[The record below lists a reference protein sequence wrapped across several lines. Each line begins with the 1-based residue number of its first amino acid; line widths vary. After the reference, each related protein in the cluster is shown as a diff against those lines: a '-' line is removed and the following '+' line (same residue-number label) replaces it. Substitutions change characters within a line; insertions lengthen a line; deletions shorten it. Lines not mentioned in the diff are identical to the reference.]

1 MYNFELGCVSLFTPF
16 IGFVYSYWL
25 AFYMR
30 KKSRNFCISAIAVS
44 FFASFCL
51 LITVLK
57 TQQTINIKFFT
68 WIKSESIRV
77 DWGMLIDPLSA
88 LMMVVVSFV
97 SLLVHIYSVAYMHED
112 SNKILFFSYLNLFT
126 FMMLFLVSAP
136 NMLQMFCGWEGVGL
150 ASYLLIGFWYTKESA
165 TKSAVKA
172 FVMNRVGDVGFVL
185 ALGGIFFC
193 FNTFDFTLFFSRL
206 NDGVNISQGYIDA
219 ICILLFIGA
228 MGKSGQFALH
238 TWLPDAM
245 EAPTPVS
252 ALLHAATMVTAGVFL
267 IIRFSPLIELS
278 PFTKNIIMVVGT
290 LTAFFAG
297 SVAIVQN
304 DIKKIIAYSTC
315 SQLGMMFMACGAG
328 AYSVAFFHLF
338 THAFFKALLFLG
350 AGTVIHAMSHEQ
362 NIKRMG
368 GLKTYLPFSYYTM
381 VIGSLALTGIPF
393 FAGYYSKDLIFEAV
407 YQSSTIFYVFSLLLA
422 FLTSIYSWRLILVVF
437 HGENHSDE
445 QVMVHIHSLKSSMKF
460 PIIVLSICSIIMG
473 FIGYQLFIQQSFGFK
488 WLSCIVSNIPVHTP
502 LFVIILPLLF
512 TILGFVICYW
522 LYITNKQTTT
532 VLSRKYKIIYRLLMH
547 KWFFDEI
554 YENYFVKFFKR
565 LGDFLYTACDRGIID
580 KFGPNGIAGLSL
592 KIADNMKK
600 PQTGYINNY
609 VMMAAFG
616 VALILGVY
624 VLLQAMPNL
633 TVNIRMFMGRI

>member
-1 MYNFELGCVSLFTPF
+1 MYNFELSCVSLFAPF
-16 IGFVYSYWL
+16 FGFVYSYWL
-25 AFYMR
+25 AFHMR
-30 KKSRNFCISAIAVS
+30 KKGRNFCISAIAIS
-44 FFASFCL
+44 FFASVCL
-51 LITVLK
+51 LISVLK
-57 TQQTINIKFFT
+57 TQQAIKIHFFT
-68 WIKSESIRV
+68 WIKAESIRV

-88 LMMVVVSFV
+88 SMMVIVSFI
-97 SLLVHIYSVAYMHED
+97 SLLVHIYSVSYMHED

-150 ASYLLIGFWYTKESA
+150 ASYLLIGFWYEKESA

-172 FVMNRVGDVGFVL
+172 FLMNRVGDVGFVL
-185 ALGGIFFC
+185 ALGGIFLC
-193 FNTFDFTLFFSRL
+193 FNTLDFTLFFQRL
-206 NDGVNISQGYIDA
+206 NDGLNISQGHIDA
-219 ICILLFIGA
+219 ICVLLFIGA
-228 MGKSGQFALH
+228 MGKSGQFGLH

-278 PFTKNIIMVVGT
+278 PFTKNIIMAVGT

-297 SVAIVQN
+297 SVAITQN

-393 FAGYYSKDLIFEAV
+393 FAGYYSKDLIIEAV
-407 YQSSTIFYVFSLLLA
+407 YQSSTIFYVLSLLLA
-422 FLTSIYSWRLILVVF
+422 FLTSLYSWRLILIVF

-460 PIIVLSICSIIMG
+460 PIVVLTIGSIIMG
-473 FIGYQLFIQQSFGFK
+473 FVGYQLFIKQAFGFS
-488 WLSCIVSNIPVHTP
+488 WLSCIVSNVPEEAPWVMIV
-502 LFVIILPLLF
+502 LPLLF
-512 TILGFVICYW
+512 TILGFAVCYW
-522 LYITNKQTTT
+522 FYIANKQIAS
-532 VLSRKYKIIYRLLMH
+532 VLSRKYKVIYRLLLH
-547 KWFFDEI
+547 KWFVDEI
-554 YENYFVKFFKR
+554 YENYFLRFFKT
-565 LGDFLYTACDRGIID
+565 LGDFLYKVCDRGIID
-580 KFGPNGIAGLSL
+580 KFGPNGIAALSL
-592 KIADNMKK
+592 KIGDNMKK
-600 PQTGYINNY
+600 PQTGYVNNY
-609 VMMAAFG
+609 VMMASLG
-616 VALILGVY
+616 IALILGVY
-624 VLLQAMPNL
+624 VLLQSMPNL
-633 TVNIRMFMGRI
+633 TLNIRVFMGRI